1 MGRRERYFF
10 SIVIWCHV
18 VRRYWREWIIA
29 FDAGILNCSQGRRS
43 RLSRNSLPWW
53 PLHQQV
59 WRRMLTSIDA
69 QPTWPYWI
77 NHSVPRCRQMDE
89 KWGLN
94 LPDFPGT
101 DQCVRLS
108 PASEAQTKTSVRNR
122 MDDHFLHNVATQS
135 LFRYLLIG
143 TTSTELHRQS
153 VTQPERRRAC
163 TNLFSRG
170 I

>member
-1 MGRRERYFF
+1 
-10 SIVIWCHV
+10 
-18 VRRYWREWIIA
+18 
-29 FDAGILNCSQGRRS
+29 
-43 RLSRNSLPWW
+43 
-53 PLHQQV
+53 
-59 WRRMLTSIDA
+59 
-69 QPTWPYWI
+69 
-77 NHSVPRCRQMDE
+77 MDE

-163 TNLFSRG
+163 TDIFSRVMQLYRG
-170 I
+170 LAVSRHAAYLTIDDLNNALSKVLWSTLR